1 MEFRKENLM
10 LGNDENVEK
19 AIGLIG
25 YASDSLDDLKNQ
37 VEKEK
42 HNDLVKV
49 VDVTEDYEA
58 KFVVHDGEVYKYFY
72 AIPNPK
78 LIHRNRRYR

>member
-25 YASDSLDDLKNQ
+25 YVSDSLDDLKNQ
-37 VEKEK
+37 VEKERAD
-42 HNDLVKV
+42 DLVQV
-49 VDVTEDYEA
+49 FDVTGDYEA
-58 KFVVHDGEVYKYFY
+58 KFVINDDEEYKYFY
-72 AIPNPK
+72 AIPKPK
-78 LIHRNRRYR
+78 LKHRRYR

>member
-25 YASDSLDDLKNQ
+25 YVSDSLDDLKNQ
-37 VEKEK
+37 VEKERSD
-42 HNDLVKV
+42 DLIQVF
-49 VDVTEDYEA
+49 DVTGDYEA
-58 KFVVHDGEVYKYFY
+58 KFVINDGEEYKYFY
-72 AIPNPK
+72 AIPK
-78 LIHRNRRYR
+78 LKHRRYR

>member
-25 YASDSLDDLKNQ
+25 YVSDSLDDLKNQ
-37 VEKEK
+37 VEKERAD
-42 HNDLVKV
+42 DLVQV
-49 VDVTEDYEA
+49 FDVYEA
-58 KFVVHDGEVYKYFY
+58 KFVINDDEEYKYFY
-72 AIPNPK
+72 AIPKPK
-78 LIHRNRRYR
+78 LKHRRYR